1 MYMLRRI
8 FGKDFDNSS
17 RSGSSLASS
26 RITTFDKLSDRFP
39 LTFRSN
45 ANKKGKNVWV
55 YPSLPSDNVSGR
67 DINLADSRITT
78 ESDMHLDSFPLTLRN
93 STNRKGK
100 NVLIY
105 PSLPS
110 DDVNGRDSSL
120 ARPASTTASDINLD
134 LSSPTL
140 RSNSA
145 NKAGKNVVWVHPTP

>member
-26 RITTFDKLSDRFP
+26 RI
-39 LTFRSN
+39 
-45 ANKKGKNVWV
+45 
-55 YPSLPSDNVSGR
+55 
-67 DINLADSRITT
+67 T

-120 ARPASTTASDINLD
+120 ARPASATPSDINLD

-145 NKAGKNVVWVHPTP
+145 NKAGKNAVWVHATP